1 MTTPVVWVL
10 AFFLF
15 LFVRVETTASVFLN
29 MKAAVSFLPSVPAV
43 TQLGSKVTVAAS
55 QRASFTL
62 VASSPLTSSL
72 FSSKASFSVQ
82 FVQKDAKT
90 AIGVAT
96 FQPPQGQYTYLTPD
110 SFGAS
115 PPGEVYVTM
124 GGAGFIYPQ
133 KKSAT
138 RGYKNGDTVKVEVDF
153 AKSEVQF
160 SVNNEAVGSAPFK
173 SGATAAY
180 PVISCEAGPIDMVIT

>member
-1 MTTPVVWVL
+1 
-10 AFFLF
+10 
-15 LFVRVETTASVFLN
+15 
-29 MKAAVSFLPSVPAV
+29 MKAINFLPSVPAV
-43 TQLGSKVTVAAS
+43 SQTGTKVTVAAS

-90 AIGVAT
+90 AIGLAT

-110 SFGAS
+110 SFSAS

-133 KKSAT
+133 KCSAT
-138 RGYKNGDTVKVEVDF
+138 RGYKNGDKITVEVDF
-153 AKSEVQF
+153 AKCEVQF

-173 SGATAAY
+173 NGATAAF
-180 PVISCEAGPIDMVIT
+180 PVISCEGGPIEMVISKT